1 MIFDNLSY
9 FLLRQEAINLRNQEL
24 DIVKS
29 KVEVSQ
35 KQIAQLTEN
44 SQQQTNK
51 LMRLKELR
59 NRILRTILT
68 WSLFSLIRLYV
79 GLHFLQFRLEN

>member
-35 KQIAQLTEN
+35 KQIAQLIEN

-59 NRILRTILT
+59 NRILRTIPT

>member
-35 KQIAQLTEN
+35 KQIAQLIEN

-68 WSLFSLIRLYV
+68 WSFSLIRFYV

>member
-35 KQIAQLTEN
+35 KQIAQLIEN

-59 NRILRTILT
+59 NRILRTILP

>member
-35 KQIAQLTEN
+35 KQIAQLIEN

-51 LMRLKELR
+51 LMRLKELQ

>member
-35 KQIAQLTEN
+35 KQIAQLIEN

-79 GLHFLQFRLEN
+79 GLPFLQFRLEN

>member
-35 KQIAQLTEN
+35 KQIAQLIEN

-51 LMRLKELR
+51 LLRLKELR

>member
-29 KVEVSQ
+29 KVKVSQ
-35 KQIAQLTEN
+35 KQIAQLIEN

>member
-9 FLLRQEAINLRNQEL
+9 FLLRQEATNLRNQEL

-35 KQIAQLTEN
+35 KQIAQLIEN

>member
-1 MIFDNLSY
+1 MCYPGQGIDRNLTIISNNNKFLIFDNLSY

-35 KQIAQLTEN
+35 KQIAQLIEN

-68 WSLFSLIRLYV
+68 
-79 GLHFLQFRLEN
+79 

>member
-35 KQIAQLTEN
+35 KQIAQLIEN

-68 WSLFSLIRLYV
+68 WSLFSLIRFYV

>member
-35 KQIAQLTEN
+35 KQIAQLIEN

-51 LMRLKELR
+51 LMRLKELQT
-59 NRILRTILT
+59 RILRTILT

>member
-35 KQIAQLTEN
+35 KQIAQLIEN
-44 SQQQTNK
+44 SQQQTKK

>member
-35 KQIAQLTEN
+35 KQIAQLIEN

>member
-35 KQIAQLTEN
+35 KQIAQLIEN

-68 WSLFSLIRLYV
+68 
-79 GLHFLQFRLEN
+79 